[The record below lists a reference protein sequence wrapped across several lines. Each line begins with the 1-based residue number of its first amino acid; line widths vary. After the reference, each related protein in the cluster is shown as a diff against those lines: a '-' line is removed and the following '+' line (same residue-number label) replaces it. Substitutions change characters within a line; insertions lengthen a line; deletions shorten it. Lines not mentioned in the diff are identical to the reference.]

1 MRTLSVV
8 HTEASPGL
16 GGQEK
21 RILLE
26 AVSFIERGHKVLLI
40 GQPDGELRREARQLR
55 VPFEPMRMRVSWD
68 PVALIGLIRLIGK
81 RRPDLIHTHSSKDSW
96 LGGIAGRVLGVPVVR
111 TRHVSIPVSSH
122 WLNWVYRLPHRIMTT
137 ASLTRNLLV
146 DSQGCAPDRVRV
158 LPTGVDFRRF
168 HEGVTGDGFR
178 REMGLEPYTP
188 AVGMMSQLRGSK
200 GHREFLK
207 AARLL
212 RDEGCGARFFIGG
225 GGEWRGAYE
234 AEAGRLGL
242 LDGTVTFIGY
252 RTDVPEVMAG
262 LDVLVIPSKHEA
274 IPQVALQ
281 GMSMGLPIVGTNIG
295 GIPEV
300 LEPSGAGIIVTTH
313 DPVALASGIR
323 CLLEDPVAREKM
335 GRSGREYARRWF
347 SLDKMV
353 VDTLVLYEE
362 VISTCRS

>member
-1 MRTLSVV
+1 M
-8 HTEASPGL
+8 
-16 GGQEK
+16 
-21 RILLE
+21 LE
-26 AVSFIERGHKVLLI
+26 AASFIERGHKVLLI
-40 GQPDGELRREARQLR
+40 GQPDGKLWREARQAR

-68 PVALIGLIRLIGK
+68 PVALIGLIRLIRK

-96 LGGIAGRVLGVPVVR
+96 LGGVAGRVLGVPVVR

-122 WLNWVYRLPHRIMTT
+122 WLNWVYRLPHRIITT
-137 ASLTRNLLV
+137 AGLTRNLLV
-146 DSQGCAPDRVRV
+146 DYGGCAPDRVRV

-178 REMGLEPYTP
+178 REMGLEPDTP
-188 AVGMMSQLRGSK
+188 VVGMMSPLRGSK
-200 GHREFLK
+200 GHYEFLK

-225 GGEWRGAYE
+225 GGKRRGAYE

-281 GMSMGLPIVGTNIG
+281 GMSMGLPIVGTNVG

-300 LEPSGAGIIVTTH
+300 LEPSGAGVIVPPR
-313 DPVALASGIR
+313 DSVALASGIR
-323 CLLEDPVAREKM
+323 RLLGDPVAREKM
-335 GRSGREYARRWF
+335 GRSGCEYVRRWF

-362 VISTCRS
+362 VISTCGS